1 VEKIR
6 KKNLNIDLGVL
17 KFHDF
22 VPHLSL
28 ARCLYS
34 YDCVKFIDR
43 KDSFFFPRMNWFI
56 YSVPPDS

>member
-1 VEKIR
+1 MEKIR

-28 ARCLYS
+28 ARWLDA
-34 YDCVKFIDR
+34 YDSVKFINR
-43 KDSFFFPRMNWFI
+43 KDSFFPQNELVHLFC
-56 YSVPPDS
+56 ST